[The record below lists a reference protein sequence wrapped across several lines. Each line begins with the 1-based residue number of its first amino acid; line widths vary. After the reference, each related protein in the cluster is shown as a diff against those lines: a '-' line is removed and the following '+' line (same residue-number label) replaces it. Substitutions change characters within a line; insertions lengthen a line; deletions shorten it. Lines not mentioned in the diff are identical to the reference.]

1 MQIHQI
7 KRKNKNKKSIKVGR
21 GGKRGKT
28 AGRGTKGQL
37 ARSGRK
43 LRPELR
49 DIIKKLPKMRGRGKN
64 SFLSIQEKPYVINLV
79 DIELNFNENETVSP
93 GTLVSKGLFKK
104 RKGSNPQ
111 IKILSNGD
119 LTKKLI
125 FSRCILSKGTEEKI
139 KKSGGTVN
147 RQVTK

>member
-1 MQIHQI
+1 MQTHQI
-7 KRKNKNKKSIKVGR
+7 KRRNPNKKEVKVGR

-64 SFLSIQEKPYVINLV
+64 SFLSIQEKPICLSLR
-79 DIELNFNENETVSP
+79 DIDLNFSKGDEVNP
-93 GTLVSKGLFKK
+93 ATLIIKGLLKQRKGVTPKIKVLSNGEITKNLKFSRCAVSKGAR
-104 RKGSNPQ
+104 RK
-111 IKILSNGD
+111 I
-119 LTKKLI
+119 
-125 FSRCILSKGTEEKI
+125 EKA
-139 KKSGGTVN
+139 GGTIN
-147 RQVTK
+147 